1 MVDLF
6 ARPRYVWAVA
16 GFTCCGPGGEAYSDP
31 LGSLKISGVFTER
44 SAALI
49 AFYKHLSSM
58 SQYADGTPAIDS
70 FARTVDECRCEE
82 ACLKVCK
89 EQHEAAKPAE
99 VERAQKALDEA
110 LLAQREAPSAQ
121 NEQAVQDRDEELKGA
136 MEGEFSDNCEWSG
149 PSFVELTAQ
158 FLAGEPGAERFFHI
172 HNIEADADGGLRF
185 FDDKPEGDIVTEVR
199 MTRMKLE

>member
-1 MVDLF
+1 L
-6 ARPRYVWAVA
+6 
-16 GFTCCGPGGEAYSDP
+16 
-31 LGSLKISGVFTER
+31 LKISGVFTER

-99 VERAQKALDEA
+99 VERAQKALEPLCAVVFSVVDGEVQVVIQVSPALVAKIKAGDLVKQLTSLLGGGGGGRPEA
-110 LLAQREAPSAQ
+110 AQGKGKDAAKLPDARAAAIAAM
-121 NEQAVQDRDEELKGA
+121 QAA
-136 MEGEFSDNCEWSG
+136 
-149 PSFVELTAQ
+149 
-158 FLAGEPGAERFFHI
+158 
-172 HNIEADADGGLRF
+172 GLRA
-185 FDDKPEGDIVTEVR
+185 
-199 MTRMKLE
+199 